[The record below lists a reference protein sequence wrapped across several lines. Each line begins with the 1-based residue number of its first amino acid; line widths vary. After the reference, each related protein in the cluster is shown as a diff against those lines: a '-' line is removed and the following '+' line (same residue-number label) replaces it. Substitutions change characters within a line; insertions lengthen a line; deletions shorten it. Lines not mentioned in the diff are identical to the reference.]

1 MMNVVGIGV
10 GRIEGAEKVS
20 GRTRF
25 TADLTLPGL
34 VWGLTLR
41 SPLPHAKIVHM
52 DTSRSKALAGVKAV
66 LSGRDIPDVRIGRH
80 MKDLPVLAREKVRF
94 VGEKVA
100 AVAAEDR
107 DIAEEALSLIEIDYE
122 DLPSVFDPAEAM
134 QEGAPAIHENPGA
147 YEGAP
152 ALIP

>member
-52 DTSRSKALAGVKAV
+52 GKLCMRQRTPQR
-66 LSGRDIPDVRIGRH
+66 
-80 MKDLPVLAREKVRF
+80 
-94 VGEKVA
+94 
-100 AVAAEDR
+100 
-107 DIAEEALSLIEIDYE
+107 
-122 DLPSVFDPAEAM
+122 
-134 QEGAPAIHENPGA
+134 
-147 YEGAP
+147 
-152 ALIP
+152 